1 MYMLIEAA
9 ILTLREICPRRVN
22 ITGLLQNELI

>member
-9 ILTLREICPRRVN
+9 ILTFRRDMSK
-22 ITGLLQNELI
+22 TYK